1 MGLKKIVFFWLVGFL
16 CCKAQ
21 DPSAQ
26 KDYFK
31 SYDEKVIGSIYFFNT
46 SNNFQ
51 FTSTANG
58 KTSYL
63 DLIPNR
69 REQIGFSLSYKLI
82 DISYGVSPLFFDVNK
97 DNSNSRLV
105 NFGTRF
111 IVKQWMQT
119 LLYSN
124 QKGFLCS
131 R

>member
-31 SYDEKVIGSIYFFNT
+31 SYDEKVIGSFNT

-51 FTSTANG
+51 FISKANG
-58 KTSYL
+58 ASSYL

-119 LLYSN
+119 LIVFQS
-124 QKGFLCS
+124 KRVLCS

>member
-58 KTSYL
+58 
-63 DLIPNR
+63 
-69 REQIGFSLSYKLI
+69 
-82 DISYGVSPLFFDVNK
+82 
-97 DNSNSRLV
+97 
-105 NFGTRF
+105 
-111 IVKQWMQT
+111 
-119 LLYSN
+119 
-124 QKGFLCS
+124 
-131 R
+131 

>member
-21 DPSAQ
+21 ESSTQ

-69 REQIGFSLSYKLI
+69 REQIGFSLSY
-82 DISYGVSPLFFDVNK
+82 
-97 DNSNSRLV
+97 
-105 NFGTRF
+105 
-111 IVKQWMQT
+111 
-119 LLYSN
+119 
-124 QKGFLCS
+124 
-131 R
+131 